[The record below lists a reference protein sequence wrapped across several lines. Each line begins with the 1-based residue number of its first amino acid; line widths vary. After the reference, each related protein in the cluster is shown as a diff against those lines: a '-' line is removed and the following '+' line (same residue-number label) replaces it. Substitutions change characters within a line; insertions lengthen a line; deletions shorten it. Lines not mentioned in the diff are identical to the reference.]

1 MKTCVFAGTFDPL
14 TNGHV
19 YVIEKCLESFGKVVI
34 AVGENHDKTPT
45 FTLSERIDMIKQT
58 FLDNPNVEVKEFNGM
73 LVEFMKKE
81 NIKINVR
88 GIRNEKDYLYE
99 TQMSRYNLDM
109 YPELTTIFIPTPA
122 ELEHIS
128 STGVRSIMSYKAQA
142 DKFVPPV
149 VAKAIENKF
158 SKK

>member
-19 YVIEKCLESFGKVVI
+19 YVIEKCLESFGKVVV

-45 FTLSERIDMIKQT
+45 FTLNERIDMIKQT
-58 FLDNPNVEVKEFNGM
+58 FSNNPNVEVKEFNGM

-81 NIKINVR
+81 GIKINVR
-88 GIRNEKDYLYE
+88 GIRDEKDYAYE

-109 YPELTTIFIPTPA
+109 YPELITVFIPTPA
-122 ELEHIS
+122 ELQHIS
-128 STGVRSIMSYKAQA
+128 STGVRSIMSYETQA

-149 VAKAIENKF
+149 VANAIKQKF